1 MTEDISVIM
10 SVYNEKI
17 SEVSE
22 SIESILDQSIMPTEF
37 LIVLDNPKNIKLKE
51 YLESMQTNNS
61 IIELIINKTNIG
73 LAASLNKGIKLSK
86 CSLIARMDADDISM
100 KDRFKEEL
108 EVMRTQ
114 NADIVSTN
122 CVYIDEES
130 KVIGKKKAIPTKSKD
145 IAKIL
150 PIGSSIVHPS
160 VLIKKSVFNEC
171 GVYRDFYTA
180 EDYDLWLRCL
190 SKNKKIISINKSLLK
205 YRIRAQSMTQSNYFL
220 VFLTANYQRKLYKE
234 RTKNRDNQD
243 SFSKESYEH
252 YLRNAGYYS
261 SVKKKSFSKKL
272 DEFNQAVKS
281 LKEKRFRSAAQSL
294 CKSISSIDMV
304 RYVTYF
310 IRYQILV
317 LGIRR

>member
-1 MTEDISVIM
+1 
-10 SVYNEKI
+10 
-17 SEVSE
+17 
-22 SIESILDQSIMPTEF
+22 
-37 LIVLDNPKNIKLKE
+37 
-51 YLESMQTNNS
+51 
-61 IIELIINKTNIG
+61 
-73 LAASLNKGIKLSK
+73 
-86 CSLIARMDADDISM
+86 
-100 KDRFKEEL
+100 
-108 EVMRTQ
+108 
-114 NADIVSTN
+114 
-122 CVYIDEES
+122 
-130 KVIGKKKAIPTKSKD
+130 D

-190 SKNKKIISINKSLLK
+190 SKNKKIVSINKSLLK